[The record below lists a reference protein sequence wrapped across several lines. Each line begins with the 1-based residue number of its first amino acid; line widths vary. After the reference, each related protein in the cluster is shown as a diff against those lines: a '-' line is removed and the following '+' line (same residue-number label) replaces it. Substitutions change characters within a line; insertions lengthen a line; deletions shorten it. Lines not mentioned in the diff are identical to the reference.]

1 MPIQFTCPNCG
12 LQTKVSDEYA
22 GKSGPCAGCGQT
34 ITVPPLGE
42 APIMSMSFQC
52 PHCGVRTQVGDQFA
66 GQTGPCR
73 QCGQTV
79 TLPHPG
85 AALGPGVQAPRTHG
99 VVCPR
104 CGGQSNRPGPWPWYL
119 GTIGAILV
127 SARLCDLCG
136 HEFDAR
142 KPQAD
147 VAKRK
152 FNLALLINGF
162 GGLGIVTVV
171 VLLGWLIYVTMK

>member
-1 MPIQFTCPNCG
+1 MPIQFT
-12 LQTKVSDEYA
+12 
-22 GKSGPCAGCGQT
+22 
-34 ITVPPLGE
+34 
-42 APIMSMSFQC
+42 C

-85 AALGPGVQAPRTHG
+85 AALGPGLQVS
-99 VVCPR
+99 CPR

-119 GTIGAILV
+119 GTIGAIFV
-127 SARLCDLCG
+127 SARLCNLCG

-147 VAKRK
+147 FAKRK

-162 GGLGIVTVV
+162 GGLGIAIVV
-171 VLLGWLIYVTMK
+171 ALLGWLIYETMK